1 MGLLRRRSD
10 VAPYDADTHLRSDAT
25 VEPTAFEQRT
35 ERDVVVDRWT
45 PGNVLAALAGAALAV
60 LGIVAL
66 TRTEVDSTWYRPVEQ
81 VAGID
86 HTPLLAAIEIGVG
99 ALLVILALAGSRSLL
114 AFVCLAVA
122 IAAAVAAVDPE
133 LVDRELAIDRSWAI
147 VLAASAGALAVL
159 SMLPWPERVERR
171 SSVAGHRGYGRTIE
185 QH

>member
-1 MGLLRRRSD
+1 MSLLRRRSD
-10 VAPYDADTHLRSDAT
+10 VAPYGADTDLRSDAT
-25 VEPTAFEQRT
+25 MEPTAFEQRT
-35 ERDVVVDRWT
+35 ERDVVVERWS

-66 TRTEVDSTWYRPVEQ
+66 TRTDVDSTWYRPVEQ

-114 AFVCLAVA
+114 AFVCLVVA
-122 IAAAVAAVDPE
+122 IAAAVAAVDPG

-147 VLAASAGALAVL
+147 VLAASGGALAVL
-159 SMLPWPERVERR
+159 SMLPWPTTVER
-171 SSVAGHRGYGRTIE
+171 SSTVAGRRGYGRTIQ

>member
-10 VAPYDADTHLRSDAT
+10 VAPYDADTRLLSDAT
-25 VEPTAFEQRT
+25 VEPTAFERRT
-35 ERDVVVDRWT
+35 ERDVVADRWT

-60 LGIVAL
+60 L
-66 TRTEVDSTWYRPVEQ
+66 
-81 VAGID
+81 
-86 HTPLLAAIEIGVG
+86 GVG

-122 IAAAVAAVDPE
+122 IAAAVAAVDPG

-147 VLAASAGALAVL
+147 VLAASGGALAVL
-159 SMLPWPERVERR
+159 LMLPWPTTVERS
-171 SSVAGHRGYGRTIE
+171 SSVAGRRGYGRTIQ